1 MHLRHTARLVLILMT
16 TMLTGCNK
24 FTATNQVISE
34 PDPIAQSDAVVHS
47 GAIAQPGPI
56 AQSEAPSAPVA
67 QSGAVVQSGAI
78 AQSGSI
84 AQSEAPSVPIAQ
96 SGSIAQS
103 EAPLGPI
110 TQSGAVVQSGA
121 IAQSAPSSLDPSYPE
136 VIADRLKTTFKD
148 YASYE
153 LFEISTPRWVHSFKG
168 WNWLVCV
175 RFLDRGR
182 RRSYAL
188 IFNDSKVVEGHYA
201 YQTDNC
207 GTESYVVF
215 EQMRGLGLP
224 PLH

>member
-1 MHLRHTARLVLILMT
+1 MHLRHTAQLVLILMT
-16 TMLTGCNK
+16 AMLTGCNK

-34 PDPIAQSDAVVHS
+34 PDLIAQSGAVVHS

-56 AQSEAPSAPVA
+56 A
-67 QSGAVVQSGAI
+67 
-78 AQSGSI
+78 
-84 AQSEAPSVPIAQ
+84 
-96 SGSIAQS
+96 
-103 EAPLGPI
+103 
-110 TQSGAVVQSGA
+110 QSGA

>member
-16 TMLTGCNK
+16 AMLTGCNK

-67 QSGAVVQSGAI
+67 
-78 AQSGSI
+78 
-84 AQSEAPSVPIAQ
+84 
-96 SGSIAQS
+96 
-103 EAPLGPI
+103 
-110 TQSGAVVQSGA
+110 QSGAVVQSGA

-188 IFNDSKVVEGHYA
+188 IFNDSKVFEGHYA

>member
-1 MHLRHTARLVLILMT
+1 MTATLAT
-16 TMLTGCNK
+16 CNK
-24 FTATNQVISE
+24 ATAPNQVISE
-34 PDPIAQSDAVVHS
+34 TAPVAQS
-47 GAIAQPGPI
+47 GPV
-56 AQSEAPSAPVA
+56 AQSAALA

-78 AQSGSI
+78 AQSGPI
-84 AQSEAPSVPIAQ
+84 AQSETP
-96 SGSIAQS
+96 
-103 EAPLGPI
+103 
-110 TQSGAVVQSGA
+110 
-121 IAQSAPSSLDPSYPE
+121 SAPDPSYPDL
-136 VIADRLKTTFKD
+136 IADRLKTTFKD

-153 LFEISTPRWVHSFKG
+153 LFEISTPRWVHSFQG

-188 IFNDSKVVEGHYA
+188 LFNSSKVLDSHYA

-207 GTESYVVF
+207 GIESYVVF

>member
-16 TMLTGCNK
+16 AMLTGCNK

-34 PDPIAQSDAVVHS
+34 PDLIAQSDAVVH
-47 GAIAQPGPI
+47 
-56 AQSEAPSAPVA
+56 
-67 QSGAVVQSGAI
+67 
-78 AQSGSI
+78 
-84 AQSEAPSVPIAQ
+84 
-96 SGSIAQS
+96 
-103 EAPLGPI
+103 
-110 TQSGAVVQSGA
+110 SGA